1 MMKTIVGDLSVSDI
15 PIVSRCLLTVFGAAM
30 PSMSEDVIGDGKEEF
45 QWLFILIL
53 ILITLEDE
61 LRCFLSLI
69 NSQAYWLSEE

>member
-15 PIVSRCLLTVFGAAM
+15 PIVSRCLWTVFGAAM

-45 QWLFILIL
+45 QWLFILTL
-53 ILITLEDE
+53 TLTLEDE

>member
-1 MMKTIVGDLSVSDI
+1 MMKTIVADLSLSDI

-45 QWLFILIL
+45 QWLFILTL
-53 ILITLEDE
+53 TLEDE

>member
-53 ILITLEDE
+53 TLTLEDE
-61 LRCFLSLI
+61 LHCFLALI

>member
-53 ILITLEDE
+53 TLTLEDE
-61 LRCFLSLI
+61 LRCFFSLI
-69 NSQAYWLSEE
+69 NSQAY